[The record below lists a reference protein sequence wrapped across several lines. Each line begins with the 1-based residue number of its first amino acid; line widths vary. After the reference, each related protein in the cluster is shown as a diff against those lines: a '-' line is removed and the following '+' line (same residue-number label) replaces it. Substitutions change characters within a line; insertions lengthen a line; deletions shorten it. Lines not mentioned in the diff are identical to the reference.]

1 MSKQQHTRHDEQ
13 AMATTD
19 ALTSPD
25 LDPVAGGT
33 PSVAP
38 TWHQRRQW
46 RPQRMLGI
54 AEQRYEAW
62 DALPSDRGSAP
73 TGG

>member
-1 MSKQQHTRHDEQ
+1 MNKQQNTRHDEQ
-13 AMATTD
+13 AMATGD

-33 PSVAP
+33 PSVDPA
-38 TWHQRRQW
+38 WHQRQQW

-54 AEQRYEAW
+54 SPQRYEAW
-62 DALPSDRGSAP
+62 DALPPDLGSAP